1 MSVSRVRRTARTAL
15 VTTAVAVVTL
25 AGLAAPASAAPKP
38 GPGGGAVDE
47 LQVRQRPL
55 VDAATRIRAVVD
67 EDRSNFAGIELIGST
82 ELRLY
87 WKGTPPAAVA
97 KVVKQLRQS
106 VPIKVVPAA
115 YALRELKTEATRL
128 VKEGTA
134 SGVVLAAPLADG
146 SGLRVRVEE
155 SATTRAAQA
164 LTTVP
169 TSVEVG
175 DAPTPTGRW
184 ADTVPF
190 WGGSTIERPVNAN
203 TVARC
208 TTAFAGRRNNQNVLL
223 TAGHC
228 GSTGQ
233 AWTTPSGTYFSRIT
247 VGTGNY
253 KAPDLEALF
262 IPVSDHRGRIYDGG
276 VDPTGQGIGEFS
288 KGVAGWAP
296 PEVGQYICQSGSY
309 SGVRCSI
316 RITLKWVTYA
326 LDAGTI
332 VTNGVEAQRDDK
344 ANAVGKGDSGG
355 PIFRLSSDPNR
366 VIALGVQSAAD
377 GSKPATCT
385 GIATQCYW
393 RLYFADLTQIVGH
406 TGFTITVG

>member
-1 MSVSRVRRTARTAL
+1 M
-15 VTTAVAVVTL
+15 TT
-25 AGLAAPASAAPKP
+25 
-38 GPGGGAVDE
+38 
-47 LQVRQRPL
+47 
-55 VDAATRIRAVVD
+55 
-67 EDRSNFAGIELIGST
+67 
-82 ELRLY
+82 
-87 WKGTPPAAVA
+87 
-97 KVVKQLRQS
+97 VVKRLRQS

-128 VKEGTA
+128 VKEGTT
-134 SGVVLAAPLADG
+134 SGIVLAAPLADG
-146 SGLRVRVEE
+146 SGLRLRV
-155 SATTRAAQA
+155 AGTAMTRTAQA
-164 LTTVP
+164 LTTIP

-190 WGGSTIERPVNAN
+190 WGGSTIERSAGGNKV
-203 TVARC
+203 TRC

-223 TAGHC
+223 TAAHC

-233 AWTTPSGTYFSRIT
+233 AWTTPSGTYFSQIA
-247 VGTGNY
+247 VGTANY
-253 KAPDLEALF
+253 EKPDLEAMF

-288 KGVAGWAP
+288 KAVAGWAP

-316 RITLKWVTYA
+316 RITLKWVTYS
-326 LDAGTI
+326 LDGII

-344 ANAVGKGDSGG
+344 TNAVGKGDSGG

-366 VIALGVQSAAD
+366 VVALGVQSAGD
-377 GSKPATCT
+377 SSTPATCT
-385 GIATQCYW
+385 GIATQCFW
-393 RLYFADLTQIVGH
+393 RLYFADMTQIVGQ
-406 TGFTITVG
+406 TGFTVTVG

>member
-1 MSVSRVRRTARTAL
+1 MSVTRLRRSL
-15 VTTAVAVVTL
+15 VITTVAIVTL
-25 AGLAAPASAAPKP
+25 AGVAMPASAAPKP

-55 VDAATRIRAVVD
+55 VDAAARIRAVVD
-67 EDRSNFAGIELIGST
+67 EDRSNFAGIELVSST
-82 ELRLY
+82 ELRLF

-97 KVVKQLRQS
+97 KVVGQLRQS
-106 VPIKVVPAA
+106 VPIKVIPAA
-115 YALRELKTEATRL
+115 YALRELKSEASRL
-128 VKEGTA
+128 VKQSTA
-134 SGVVLAAPLADG
+134 TGVVLAAPLPDG
-146 SGLRVRVEE
+146 SGLRVRVAG
-155 SATTRAAQA
+155 SATMRAAQS

-190 WGGSTIERPVNAN
+190 WGGSTIQRPVSGNI
-203 TVARC
+203 VARC
-208 TTAFAGRRNNQNVLL
+208 TTAFAGRRNNQDVLL

-233 AWTTPSGTYFSRIT
+233 TWTTPSGTYFPPIT
-247 VGTGNY
+247 VGTANY
-253 KAPDLEALF
+253 KAADLEAMF
-262 IPVSDHRGRIYDGG
+262 IPVSSHRGRIYDGG

-288 KGVAGWAP
+288 KAVAGWAP

-316 RITLKWVTYA
+316 RITLKWVMYA
-326 LDAGTI
+326 IDDGTI

-377 GSKPATCT
+377 GTKPATCT

>member
-1 MSVSRVRRTARTAL
+1 MSSTSVSRAVRSAL
-15 VTTAVAVVTL
+15 VTTTVAIVTL
-25 AGLAAPASAAPKP
+25 VSVTGPASAAPKP
-38 GPGGGAVDE
+38 GPGSGAVDE

-55 VDAATRIRAVVD
+55 VDAATALRAVVD
-67 EDRSNFAGIELIGST
+67 EDRSNFAGIELVGST

-87 WKGTPPAAVA
+87 WKGTPPAAVGT
-97 KVVKQLRQS
+97 VVKRLRQS
-106 VPIKVVPAA
+106 VPVKVIPAA
-115 YALRELKTEATRL
+115 YALRELKAEATRL
-128 VKEGTA
+128 VTTGNA

-146 SGLRVRVEE
+146 SGLRVRVT
-155 SATTRAAQA
+155 STATMTAARTMTA
-164 LTTVP
+164 VP

-203 TVARC
+203 TVSRC

-228 GSTGQ
+228 GSTGN
-233 AWTTPSGTYFSRIT
+233 AFTTPSGTYFPKIS
-247 VGTGNY
+247 VGTANY
-253 KAPDLEALF
+253 KKADLEALF

-332 VTNGVEAQRDDK
+332 VTNGVEAQRDDQ

-355 PIFRLSSDPNR
+355 PVFRLHSDPNR

-377 GSKPATCT
+377 PSKTTTCT
-385 GIATQCYW
+385 GIATTCFW
-393 RLYFADLTQIVGH
+393 RLYFADMTQIVGH